1 MKILTISSRRLGEHG
16 AREAFHRVSDG
27 DTAVGKVHAGQ
38 ISVQHVEFVVLQR
51 FFAWVD
57 VDPVVVLTVIVEP
70 DVIRSAVAVPIGG
83 AENPGNVVEN
93 AGKKGGWT
101 DGGSDE
107 GHVFVEE

>member
-51 FFAWVD
+51 FFA
-57 VDPVVVLTVIVEP
+57 
-70 DVIRSAVAVPIGG
+70 
-83 AENPGNVVEN
+83 
-93 AGKKGGWT
+93 
-101 DGGSDE
+101 
-107 GHVFVEE
+107 